1 LTPGYFATLMLTQA
15 KMKGVLQILS
25 LKKKRDLVY
34 STKLSDG
41 FFEIKVMMVQEA
53 AKQVER

>member
-1 LTPGYFATLMLTQA
+1 MLTQA